1 MSQQPH
7 HLADR
12 FSFSTALFGMMV
24 LALGMGIGRFLYTP
38 MLPVLLAEGRFSF
51 SELSWI
57 ASVNYAGYLVGS
69 LLFSF
74 GLFHLPGRLCP
85 LLFTS
90 AVATGILIL
99 TMAAL
104 THPVGV
110 MLARFL
116 AGVASAGMLIF
127 GSTLILQHTRHPFVV
142 ASLFSGVGVGIA
154 LGNEYVIAGLQLAL
168 TSQTLWTGAAAFSGL
183 LVVLLALLLPSRA
196 HAIPPAPLAKAKHQ
210 PMRWWLLAI
219 LYGLAG
225 FGYIIVATYL
235 PLMAKDAGSPLLT
248 VHLWTLVGLSIVP
261 GCFGWLW
268 AAKRWGGSA
277 MPDGKPGDS
286 GCLCAP
292 HPRQRLADAAG
303 AQQYWFWR
311 DLYGHHFAGD
321 DPRPSVERARE
332 SQSVGLCHADLRY
345 WADPRPAINHLFRQQ
360 NRGHYPR
367 NALRRAGAN
376 DCRIN
381 QCRPALSTK
390 ALITLPRKIITGVI
404 KSGPGLFSKR
414 DEAIPEVPKE

>member
-268 AAKRWGGSA
+268 AAKRWGVLQCLTANLVIQGACVLLTLASGSPTLLVLSSIGFGA
-277 MPDGKPGDS
+277 TFMGTTSLVMTLARQLSVPGNLNLLGFVTLTYGIGQILGPLLTTFFAS
-286 GCLCAP
+286 RTEAITRATLCGA
-292 HPRQRLADAAG
+292 LALMIA
-303 AQQYWFWR
+303 
-311 DLYGHHFAGD
+311 
-321 DPRPSVERARE
+321 
-332 SQSVGLCHADLRY
+332 
-345 WADPRPAINHLFRQQ
+345 
-360 NRGHYPR
+360 
-367 NALRRAGAN
+367 
-376 DCRIN
+376 
-381 QCRPALSTK
+381 
-390 ALITLPRKIITGVI
+390 ALISVAQLYQQ
-404 KSGPGLFSKR
+404 KR
-414 DEAIPEVPKE
+414 LLRCRAK

>member
-74 GLFHLPGRLCP
+74 GLFHLPGRLRP
-85 LLFTS
+85 LLLTS

-99 TMAAL
+99 AMAAL

-154 LGNEYVIAGLQLAL
+154 LGNEYVIAGLQLAF

-268 AAKRWGGSA
+268 AAKRWGVLQCLTANLVIQGACVLLTLASGSPTLLVLSSIGFGA
-277 MPDGKPGDS
+277 TFMGTTSLVMTLARQLSVPGNLNLLGFVTLTYGIGQILGPLLTTFFAS
-286 GCLCAP
+286 GTEAITRATLCGA
-292 HPRQRLADAAG
+292 LALMIA
-303 AQQYWFWR
+303 
-311 DLYGHHFAGD
+311 
-321 DPRPSVERARE
+321 
-332 SQSVGLCHADLRY
+332 
-345 WADPRPAINHLFRQQ
+345 
-360 NRGHYPR
+360 
-367 NALRRAGAN
+367 
-376 DCRIN
+376 
-381 QCRPALSTK
+381 
-390 ALITLPRKIITGVI
+390 ALISVAQLYQQ
-404 KSGPGLFSKR
+404 KR
-414 DEAIPEVPKE
+414 LLRCRAK

>member
-74 GLFHLPGRLCP
+74 GLFHLPGRLRP

-99 TMAAL
+99 AMAAL

-268 AAKRWGGSA
+268 AAKRWGVLQCLTANLVIQGACVLLTLASGSPTLLVLSSIGFGA
-277 MPDGKPGDS
+277 TFMGTTSLVMTLARQLSVPGNLNLLGFVTLTYGIGQILGPLLTTFFAS
-286 GCLCAP
+286 GTEAITRATLCGA
-292 HPRQRLADAAG
+292 LALLIA
-303 AQQYWFWR
+303 
-311 DLYGHHFAGD
+311 
-321 DPRPSVERARE
+321 
-332 SQSVGLCHADLRY
+332 
-345 WADPRPAINHLFRQQ
+345 
-360 NRGHYPR
+360 
-367 NALRRAGAN
+367 
-376 DCRIN
+376 
-381 QCRPALSTK
+381 
-390 ALITLPRKIITGVI
+390 ALISVAQLYQQ
-404 KSGPGLFSKR
+404 KR
-414 DEAIPEVPKE
+414 LLRCRAK

>member
-12 FSFSTALFGMMV
+12 FSFSTALFSMMV

-74 GLFHLPGRLCP
+74 GLFHLPGRLRP

-99 TMAAL
+99 AMAAL

-268 AAKRWGGSA
+268 AAKRWGVLQCLTANLVIQGACVLLTLASGSPTLLVLSSIGFGA
-277 MPDGKPGDS
+277 TFMGTTSLVMTLARQLSVPGNLNLL
-286 GCLCAP
+286 GFVTLTYGIGQILGPLLTTFFANGTEAITRATLCGA
-292 HPRQRLADAAG
+292 LALMIA
-303 AQQYWFWR
+303 
-311 DLYGHHFAGD
+311 
-321 DPRPSVERARE
+321 
-332 SQSVGLCHADLRY
+332 
-345 WADPRPAINHLFRQQ
+345 
-360 NRGHYPR
+360 
-367 NALRRAGAN
+367 
-376 DCRIN
+376 
-381 QCRPALSTK
+381 
-390 ALITLPRKIITGVI
+390 ALISVAQLYQQ
-404 KSGPGLFSKR
+404 KR
-414 DEAIPEVPKE
+414 LLRCRAK